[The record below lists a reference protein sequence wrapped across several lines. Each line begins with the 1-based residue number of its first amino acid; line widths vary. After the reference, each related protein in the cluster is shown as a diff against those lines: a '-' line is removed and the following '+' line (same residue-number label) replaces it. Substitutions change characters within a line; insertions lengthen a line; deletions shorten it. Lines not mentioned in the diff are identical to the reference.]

1 MAMFEGS
8 FDSVRLAFSRLTQR
22 EQFIVLGGGIASL
35 LIVLLGVG
43 LLVSKSIDKTEYR
56 LKIKTEQLLQV
67 FELQGAYKRGQEER
81 AQQLKDLS
89 RSKVRLI
96 SLVEEAARKASV
108 NIGQLRPEEGEPSA
122 DGVIE
127 SVVELRAR
135 GLSAERL
142 QDFLTRLEQSRGI
155 VIVKRLKINKPYRK
169 DTVDIE
175 LTVTTFKVK
184 SYRG

>member
-1 MAMFEGS
+1 M
-8 FDSVRLAFSRLTQR
+8 V
-22 EQFIVLGGGIASL
+22 
-35 LIVLLGVG
+35 
-43 LLVSKSIDKTEYR
+43 
-56 LKIKTEQLLQV
+56 
-67 FELQGAYKRGQEER
+67 
-81 AQQLKDLS
+81 
-89 RSKVRLI
+89 

-122 DGVIE
+122 DGVVE

-135 GLSAERL
+135 GLSADRL

-184 SYRG
+184 S